1 MKEGSCIDMAL
12 WQIEI
17 TMETSDDEYAPS
29 NPNKW
34 DWNELLCSYE
44 NEEIIEVKAI
54 QAEKSW
60 SQEYKELNEYVE
72 LIIEGE
78 KSG

>member
-1 MKEGSCIDMAL
+1 MAL
-12 WQIEI
+12 WQIEL
-17 TMETSDDEYAPS
+17 TMETDNDD
-29 NPNKW
+29 PNKW
-34 DWNELLCSYE
+34 DWDSLLHTYDGD
-44 NEEIIEVKAI
+44 EIIEIKAL

>member
-1 MKEGSCIDMAL
+1 MAL

-17 TMETSDDEYAPS
+17 TMEVSKSETESDPA
-29 NPNKW
+29 KW
-34 DWNELLCSYE
+34 NWDDMICTYDDD
-44 NEEIIEVKAI
+44 EIIEVKAI

>member
-1 MKEGSCIDMAL
+1 MTL
-12 WQIEI
+12 WQIEL
-17 TMETSDDEYAPS
+17 TMETDNGDPRE
-29 NPNKW
+29 W
-34 DWNELLCSYE
+34 DWDELLHTWDGDQ
-44 NEEIIEVKAI
+44 IIEIKAI